1 MPPLVPSP
9 SNPASVLVSDDG
21 LSGEAIPLV
30 ARVTTIADIFDA
42 LTTARVYRGA
52 LSRERALGVMGAEG
66 GKGGGGGRVRA
77 EFQGVLETLPEDDPR
92 LARLLT

>member
-1 MPPLVPSP
+1 M
-9 SNPASVLVSDDG
+9 
-21 LSGEAIPLV
+21 
-30 ARVTTIADIFDA
+30 TTIGDIFDA

-52 LSRERALGVMGAEG
+52 LSRERALGIMDEEVR
-66 GKGGGGGRVRA
+66 KGWWDGRLLA